1 MKEDLLHFIWRYQK
15 FSPNNLK
22 TTTGLALQV
31 LSPGFLNEGV
41 GPDFSNAKIQMD
53 ELFWIGPV
61 ELHVNASSWYQHAH
75 HNDPKYDAVILHVVW
90 NDDIDVCLSGG
101 KALPTLCLSHYV
113 DQQLLSRYQSQF
125 SKNKKFITCEKS
137 LHRFE
142 KNKWIFWKERLYVE
156 RLEGKTT
163 QIQALLKQTT
173 NNWDAVLFQLLAKG
187 FGLNKNGITFLEM
200 AQSIPFY
207 VIQKCQHDVFLL
219 EALLFG
225 QLGLLEEDKEG
236 YHLQLKKE
244 YEFLKLK
251 FKLKK
256 RITHPPT
263 FGRLRPANFPTVR
276 IAQLAQLYHHQKRL
290 FKKFMESESPK
301 EASQY
306 LKCSTSTFWN
316 THYTFH
322 VKSKEVVKTSSHS
335 FRELLLINVVIPL
348 RFAYFKYQ
356 GKAHEMRLVEWA
368 NEIKAEQNSTM
379 QSFKMLNL
387 DIQTVFDSQSLLHL
401 KKTYCNLQKCLRC
414 SIGFHIMQKDS

>member
-1 MKEDLLHFIWRYQK
+1 M
-15 FSPNNLK
+15 
-22 TTTGLALQV
+22 
-31 LSPGFLNEGV
+31 
-41 GPDFSNAKIQMD
+41 
-53 ELFWIGPV
+53 
-61 ELHVNASSWYQHAH
+61 
-75 HNDPKYDAVILHVVW
+75 
-90 NDDIDVCLSGG
+90 
-101 KALPTLCLSHYV
+101 
-113 DQQLLSRYQSQF
+113 
-125 SKNKKFITCEKS
+125 
-137 LHRFE
+137 HRFE

-219 EALLFG
+219 EALFFG

-276 IAQLAQLYHHQKRL
+276 IAQLAQLYHHQK
-290 FKKFMESESPK
+290 
-301 EASQY
+301 ASLADGRVNHLMSAQIRPN
-306 LKCSTSTFWN
+306 LPLL
-316 THYTFH
+316 
-322 VKSKEVVKTSSHS
+322 VKPPRKTVPGFSGPA
-335 FRELLLINVVIPL
+335 R
-348 RFAYFKYQ
+348 Q
-356 GKAHEMRLVEWA
+356 LVGPCP
-368 NEIKAEQNSTM
+368 
-379 QSFKMLNL
+379 
-387 DIQTVFDSQSLLHL
+387 D
-401 KKTYCNLQKCLRC
+401 
-414 SIGFHIMQKDS
+414 